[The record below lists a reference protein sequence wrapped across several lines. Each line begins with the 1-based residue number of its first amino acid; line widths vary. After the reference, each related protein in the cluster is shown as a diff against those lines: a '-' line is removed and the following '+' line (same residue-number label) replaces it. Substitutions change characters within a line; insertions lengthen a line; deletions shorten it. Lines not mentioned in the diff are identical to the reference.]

1 MGTKPK
7 PLTITTVEKAE
18 MNDGKQKP
26 VLYFAEDRRGLV
38 LNKENRDVLAE
49 RFGRDPRAWAGKKVT
64 LITRRVRGP
73 NGPCPGIRFADPPVN
88 EQLDDE
94 IPEFEP
100 SPRIRRLQHRQ
111 QGGRQTSSNQERQ
124 NRAVPARGP
133 VFVCDDGQFCSGER
147 LSLRRARPCSVPT
160 TRCYPA

>member
-26 VLYFAEDRRGLV
+26 VLYFAEDTRGLV

-73 NGPCPGIRFADPPVN
+73 NGPCPGIRFADPPVS
-88 EQLDDE
+88 EQIDDE

-100 SPRIRRLQHRQ
+100 ES
-111 QGGRQTSSNQERQ
+111 ED
-124 NRAVPARGP
+124 PAPAAPTAR
-133 VFVCDDGQFCSGER
+133 
-147 LSLRRARPCSVPT
+147 RRANFK
-160 TRCYPA
+160 